1 MGKREE
7 RKRHSRRRASI
18 NKYGVSGTSGLSVL
32 LELAVQEREKKKKI
46 ITEKGRDQIMEGLKT
61 QIKITWPCYV
71 GNPFRLQWDM
81 EYKIKFLL

>member
-32 LELAVQEREKKKKI
+32 LELAVQEREKKKDNYRKRQ
-46 ITEKGRDQIMEGLKT
+46 GPDNGG
-61 QIKITWPCYV
+61 P
-71 GNPFRLQWDM
+71 
-81 EYKIKFLL
+81 

>member
-32 LELAVQEREKKKKI
+32 LELAVQEREKKK
-46 ITEKGRDQIMEGLKT
+46 R
-61 QIKITWPCYV
+61 
-71 GNPFRLQWDM
+71 
-81 EYKIKFLL
+81 